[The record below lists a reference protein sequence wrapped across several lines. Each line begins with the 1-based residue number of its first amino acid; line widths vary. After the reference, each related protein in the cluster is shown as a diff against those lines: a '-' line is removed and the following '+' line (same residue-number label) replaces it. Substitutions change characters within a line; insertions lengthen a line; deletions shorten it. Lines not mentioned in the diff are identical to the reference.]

1 MKFSSV
7 FLASFGPLASL
18 GMQKR
23 ESWEFPFDLGVNLVF
38 PRPNET
44 YRPVYPFPVV
54 FAITGA
60 AEAWPY
66 QFNFRWSLEGNHSW
80 PIRVDDRPLVSDKFP
95 EKTTFTRGQLEPAAE
110 PYYYITGTDLVV
122 NSTSTEWLLI
132 WRLQIAQECEPGE
145 YGSYGKV
152 GQITFSTSPNG
163 SLPSM
168 SATSGKPCPFE
179 ALHLRFLENGTTP
192 EDVKRYRY
200 SNSCVVVTDQEGSG
214 DPCKIDTGSKLK
226 SLVTAKML
234 ETASCPVNQSWP
246 DEENLRGPESCSFL
260 YPEPA
265 EEDAANTLSH
275 SMAFWAAVGTFA
287 LGLYILAVA
296 DAENSIQSN
305 LTTLVGRFAPDV
317 DNSGEFNLV
326 ADMVGVVMGMFSA
339 PVFNKMI
346 RNGAPA
352 DDLKDLV
359 ANSVS
364 WGAMIAKDV
373 QNSKRDTNEIKV
385 AGKLGELSAMWKEAT
400 TTFMEQVFRG
410 DNKSVDY
417 VSEMIADGKKVF
429 YAILIPEAWRVGA
442 GLAPAFITDSGYDCN
457 AVGPLDNGYISPST
471 TEVMGYCHKG
481 WRYYILA
488 PNGDAT
494 SCSNQSPPGNG
505 RGPPCSDR
513 YFTAPQSID
522 ELTGGKWEG
531 ITKEQ
536 LIVGTIEGWKLKG
549 EKNRGGFIDT
559 TKAENYDFLLDEGG
573 ATEIDIKTPAIVQI
587 PVCSPEKARH
597 LWKYGSSLSSS
608 QKVTLLDTLPNYPCP
623 N

>member
-122 NSTSTEWLLI
+122 NSTSTEWLPI

-287 LGLYILAVA
+287 LGLYIL
-296 DAENSIQSN
+296 
-305 LTTLVGRFAPDV
+305 
-317 DNSGEFNLV
+317 
-326 ADMVGVVMGMFSA
+326 
-339 PVFNKMI
+339 
-346 RNGAPA
+346 
-352 DDLKDLV
+352 
-359 ANSVS
+359 
-364 WGAMIAKDV
+364 
-373 QNSKRDTNEIKV
+373 
-385 AGKLGELSAMWKEAT
+385 
-400 TTFMEQVFRG
+400 
-410 DNKSVDY
+410 
-417 VSEMIADGKKVF
+417 
-429 YAILIPEAWRVGA
+429 
-442 GLAPAFITDSGYDCN
+442 
-457 AVGPLDNGYISPST
+457 
-471 TEVMGYCHKG
+471 
-481 WRYYILA
+481 
-488 PNGDAT
+488 
-494 SCSNQSPPGNG
+494 
-505 RGPPCSDR
+505 
-513 YFTAPQSID
+513 
-522 ELTGGKWEG
+522 
-531 ITKEQ
+531 
-536 LIVGTIEGWKLKG
+536 
-549 EKNRGGFIDT
+549 
-559 TKAENYDFLLDEGG
+559 
-573 ATEIDIKTPAIVQI
+573 
-587 PVCSPEKARH
+587 
-597 LWKYGSSLSSS
+597 
-608 QKVTLLDTLPNYPCP
+608 
-623 N
+623 